1 MLKLQKTLTAFVG
14 SETFFSSPIVT
25 ERNRMYFLYFM
36 SMLMGA
42 LSIVLG
48 VTLSVAAIAAGQWYL
63 APVALAMFSAL
74 AWMLWDLWRL

>member
-1 MLKLQKTLTAFVG
+1 
-14 SETFFSSPIVT
+14 
-25 ERNRMYFLYFM
+25 MYFLYFM

-63 APVALAMFSAL
+63 APVAIVVFSTL

>member
-1 MLKLQKTLTAFVG
+1 
-14 SETFFSSPIVT
+14 
-25 ERNRMYFLYFM
+25 MYFLYFL

-63 APVALAMFSAL
+63 APISVAVFSIS
-74 AWMLWDLWRL
+74 AWMMWDLCRL

>member
-1 MLKLQKTLTAFVG
+1 
-14 SETFFSSPIVT
+14 
-25 ERNRMYFLYFM
+25 MYFLYLL

-63 APVALAMFSAL
+63 APVSIAVFSVS
-74 AWMLWDLWRL
+74 AWMIWDLWRL

>member
-1 MLKLQKTLTAFVG
+1 
-14 SETFFSSPIVT
+14 
-25 ERNRMYFLYFM
+25 MYFLYLL

-63 APVALAMFSAL
+63 APISFVVFSIS
-74 AWMLWDLWRL
+74 AWMMWDLLRL

>member
-1 MLKLQKTLTAFVG
+1 
-14 SETFFSSPIVT
+14 
-25 ERNRMYFLYFM
+25 MYFLYFM

-48 VTLSVAAIAAGQWYL
+48 VTLSVAEITTGQWYL
-63 APVALAMFSAL
+63 VPVTIFMFSAL

>member
-1 MLKLQKTLTAFVG
+1 
-14 SETFFSSPIVT
+14 
-25 ERNRMYFLYFM
+25 MYFLYFL

-63 APVALAMFSAL
+63 ALISIVVFSIS
-74 AWMLWDLWRL
+74 AWMMWDLCRL